1 MKKAVHIFLFIVWAT
16 MASAPM
22 FAQNDTASQRIT
34 LHKISA
40 SIIPPKH
47 FEYDSISDKISH
59 PGSLASIQVNE
70 VRNRNY
76 KKITDAMTE
85 KYMASQGFILIEKQ
99 DTKMQ
104 DGNDAILFKCRFKS
118 HDDKGNEMDFIRLM
132 LFTGKESTIWITA
145 DFPECMGKLI
155 ETAIISSITS
165 VQKN

>member
-76 KKITDAMTE
+76 KKITAAMTE
-85 KYMASQGFILIEKQ
+85 KYMASQGFGLIEKREI
-99 DTKMQ
+99 KMQ
-104 DGNDAILFKCRFKS
+104 DSKDAVLFKCRFKS
-118 HDDKGNEMDFIRLM
+118 RDDKGKELSFIRLM
-132 LFTGKESTIWITA
+132 LFTGTENTIWVTA
-145 DFPECMGKLI
+145 DFPECMEKLI
-155 ETAIISSITS
+155 ETAITSSIKTI
-165 VQKN
+165 NEN

>member
-1 MKKAVHIFLFIVWAT
+1 MKKAMQIFIIIVCAIT
-16 MASAPM
+16 TFAPA
-22 FAQNDTASQRIT
+22 FAQNDSINQRAT

-40 SIIPPKH
+40 SIILPKH
-47 FEYDSISDKISH
+47 FTHDPITDKISH

-104 DGNDAILFKCRFKS
+104 DGNDAILFQCRFKS